1 MLKILK
7 SLAITLLLVI
17 AVGVGFYVTNQQ
29 NHAYAVDGA
38 CFWKDS
44 GRVQCKFKN
53 WATSSIS
60 FFANLPDAV
69 SLTPSDLPIVGGA
82 FSKFDPVEWD
92 KQLGDA
98 VNGNCFVSDC
108 DDYIFRPDLSAN
120 AGYPV
125 YDSDTKSSS
134 GNSNGKY
141 LHFVSNNPLY
151 GFLTNSPDKISPIPQ
166 KDNNKWIPI
175 GNTSNALKGDPD
187 DDCSLRK
194 TNNCKIRDSVNYSS
208 AAPYDSGAFL
218 QTVRNIVALE
228 RLKQQCEKEA
238 PLSFVTCPIYEAIV
252 DGISNLIGGQGVS
265 GERQG
270 LIIDFLTITPLE
282 AKAGQQPVFQQIVGN
297 VVTVANIFYVII
309 FLLLIFSSSLPFG
322 LDNYTIK
329 KTLPKFIGAV
339 IMTQFA
345 YLICGVIIDFFNLLG
360 TIVPNL
366 IFSLQAV
373 KDVVPSGGGSDA
385 VSAGL
390 AATIVVGGAGATAL
404 LASVGWIL
412 LIILAFIAIIAIL
425 VGFVYMVLRYL
436 VLYILILLA
445 PIAFASWVLPGTEKF
460 FKSWWKN
467 FIRLNAMFPMI
478 TGMLAVAILISRVL
492 VTNPAGGASG
502 GALSLIAMIIPIVAL
517 LAIPRTLKWTTDGM
531 NAIAGKVL
539 GATSGKIGAGGAAV
553 SKGAKTAAKKG
564 MDYGKKETVAFGK
577 RRAAEMGLGTQ
588 KFQRRETQKAA
599 EEARARSKEEI
610 ANLNRTALRASAA
623 TAATAAGAAP
633 KNAKTSGTFK
643 ANIDKLI
650 ETGDS
655 VGLARVMQEY
665 HRSASAAGLTDDQ
678 INDNW
683 INALGSNYGIAKE
696 MSPTFAKAS
705 NATTINASATSNVDV
720 SAAGGHGAGEEYVQ
734 MSEGDFTG
742 MGEDKL
748 RAMDTDM
755 IKSVLTSVGNGAS
768 MDSFK
773 FDQASVE
780 KALTEPGS
788 TFKSAETRKAL
799 QTIAA
804 TKGWRYQ

>member
-7 SLAITLLLVI
+7 SLVITLLLII

-38 CFWKDS
+38 CFWKDG
-44 GRVQCKFKN
+44 GRVQCKYKN

-98 VNGNCFVSDC
+98 VNGNCLVSDC
-108 DDYIFRPDLSAN
+108 DDYIFRPDLSAK
-120 AGYPV
+120 AGYPI

-151 GFLTNSPDKISPIPQ
+151 GFLTNSPDKISPVPQ

-187 DDCSLRK
+187 DNCSLRK
-194 TNNCKIRDSVNYSS
+194 TNNCKIRDSINYSS
-208 AAPYDSGAFL
+208 TAPYDSGAFL

-492 VTNPAGGASG
+492 VANPAGGVSG

-531 NAIAGKVL
+531 NAIAGKML

-553 SKGAKTAAKKG
+553 GKGAKSATQKSKEAAKNAAN
-564 MDYGKKETVAFGK
+564 DYRQQKSVEQFGK
-577 RRAAEMGLGTQ
+577 GNKQVAALLGGNLPSKKGLLKTARQSEAYIQERNKNNRASLKYAGAGLDY
-588 KFQRRETQKAA
+588 
-599 EEARARSKEEI
+599 EAYGQELIKVARGDGS
-610 ANLNRTALRASAA
+610 TALGVK
-623 TAATAAGAAP
+623 AG
-633 KNAKTSGTFK
+633 
-643 ANIDKLI
+643 D
-650 ETGDS
+650 
-655 VGLARVMQEY
+655 
-665 HRSASAAGLTDDQ
+665 
-678 INDNW
+678 
-683 INALGSNYGIAKE
+683 
-696 MSPTFAKAS
+696 
-705 NATTINASATSNVDV
+705 
-720 SAAGGHGAGEEYVQ
+720 
-734 MSEGDFTG
+734 
-742 MGEDKL
+742 
-748 RAMDTDM
+748 
-755 IKSVLTSVGNGAS
+755 AS
-768 MDSFK
+768 MQVAAISEMAGRGDWGDLRSQVYNNVGEQTFS
-773 FDQASVE
+773 QG
-780 KALTEPGS
+780 LEPHIGD
-788 TFKSAETRKAL
+788 
-799 QTIAA
+799 AA
-804 TKGWRYQ
+804 TKAPDLVKRDRGAAFDAISADKIAQLDKSTLVEYANHVASSGANSAAHLNLRRSALLINADPRLAASIDPTAKQHLNSAVFPGTNTPILNTKIR